1 MHVEDFD
8 LLIERKSLVLYPDI
22 AELLA
27 KLHKSIGFVLCEL
40 LAWLRL
46 I

>member
-1 MHVEDFD
+1 MHIEDLD

-27 KLHKSIGFVLCEL
+27 ELHK
-40 LAWLRL
+40 
-46 I
+46 